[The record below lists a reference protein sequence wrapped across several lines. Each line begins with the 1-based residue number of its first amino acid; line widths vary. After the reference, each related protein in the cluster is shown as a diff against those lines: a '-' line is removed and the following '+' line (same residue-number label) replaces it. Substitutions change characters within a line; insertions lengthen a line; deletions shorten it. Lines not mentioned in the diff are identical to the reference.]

1 MTTLEIVLIFVSV
14 TETAITVVGYRRMK
28 KRLDNERRM
37 FEDARK
43 EHEEARSEYERLIQA
58 LPIGR
63 NLL

>member
-1 MTTLEIVLIFVSV
+1 MTTLEVVLIFVSV
-14 TETAITVVGYRRMK
+14 TETIVSAILYRRMK

-37 FEDARK
+37 YEDKRT
-43 EHEEARSEYERLIQA
+43 EYERLIEA

>member
-14 TETAITVVGYRRMK
+14 TETALTIYGYRRMK
-28 KRLDNERRM
+28 KRLDAERRLY
-37 FEDARK
+37 EDKRT
-43 EHEEARSEYERLIQA
+43 EYETLIQA

>member
-14 TETAITVVGYRRMK
+14 TETALTIYGYRRMK
-28 KRLDNERRM
+28 KRLDAERKAY
-37 FEDARK
+37 EDKRT
-43 EHEEARSEYERLIQA
+43 EYETLIQA